1 MRKRILLSL
10 LTAVLFTGSCAIDPP
25 LHLRKTA
32 ETSII
37 LMPTIT
43 TTFLWQVNWE
53 THWEF
58 NWSVEALGP
67 VEYVVPT
74 AVRMHDYTLD
84 ENFTPKQHDVYT
96 FTGTTG
102 QVQLFQGVHNLLF
115 HNVGSEVILYRS
127 EDDFADIH
135 AYTRVISS
143 GLKSSMPVMTLEQK
157 EAAEAATRTET
168 EMEVN
173 EPVVL
178 MPDEL
183 FSMLD
188 KERVISDNLDDFE
201 YVDGKYVLHIRGDLE
216 PVTYIYLIQIKL
228 INNYG
233 RVIGSAGGLA
243 LTGMADDVCLPTR
256 MNSLSTA
263 SIPTDLYINATADP
277 DILGARVLTFG
288 IPGCNPADP
297 ESLAKAPANKNYV
310 VANICFSTGQY
321 KNINIDVTDQ
331 IRALPTGGVIT
342 LEIDVNDFPPEI
354 IDPPITG
361 GGGFSALISNW
372 SDVIGSITIGN

>member
-1 MRKRILLSL
+1 MRKRMTLTLLGL
-10 LTAVLFTGSCAIDPP
+10 VMLTGACTIDPP

-32 ETSII
+32 ETAVV
-37 LMPTIT
+37 LVPTIT
-43 TTFLWQVNWE
+43 TTFMWQVNWQTE
-53 THWEF
+53 WQF
-58 NWSVEALGP
+58 NWSVDALGP
-67 VEYVVPT
+67 LEYAVPNS
-74 AVRMHDYTLD
+74 VRMHDYTLD
-84 ENFTPKQHDVYT
+84 PDYQPKSHTVYNFN
-96 FTGTTG
+96 GTNG

-115 HNVGSEVILYRS
+115 HNVGSEVNLFRA
-127 EDDFADIH
+127 ENDLADIH

-143 GLKSSMPVMTLEQK
+143 GLKSSIPVMTLEQK
-157 EAAEAATRTET
+157 EAAATRTET
-168 EMEVN
+168 EIEIN

-183 FSMLD
+183 FTMYD

-201 YVDGKYVLHIRGDLE
+201 YVDGKYILHIRGELE

-228 INNYG
+228 INNLG
-233 RVIGSAGGLA
+233 RVIGSMGGLA

-256 MNSLSTA
+256 LTSTSTA
-263 SIPTDLYINATADP
+263 SVPTELYINPTSDP

-288 IPGCNPADP
+288 IPGCNPHEPA
-297 ESLAKAPANKNYV
+297 SVAAAPAGKHYV

-331 IRALPTGGVIT
+331 VRALPTGGVIT

-361 GGGFSALISNW
+361 GGFSALIGEWNEK
-372 SDVIGSITIGN
+372 IGTTTIIN

>member
-1 MRKRILLSL
+1 MRKRMILTLLGLTL
-10 LTAVLFTGSCAIDPP
+10 LTGACTIDPP

-32 ETSII
+32 ETSVI
-37 LMPTIT
+37 LVPTIT
-43 TTFLWQVNWE
+43 TTFLWQVNWQTE
-53 THWEF
+53 WQF
-58 NWSVEALGP
+58 SWAADLLGP
-67 VEYVVPT
+67 VEYTVPN

-84 ENFTPKQHDVYT
+84 SDYTPKSHAVYN
-96 FTGTTG
+96 FNGTNG

-115 HNVGSEVILYRS
+115 HNVGSEVNLFRS
-127 EDDFADIH
+127 DDDLSDVH

-157 EAAEAATRTET
+157 EAATRAEA
-168 EMEVN
+168 EMELD

-183 FSMLD
+183 FTMYD

-201 YVDGKYVLHIRGDLE
+201 YVDGKYILHIRGELE

-228 INNYG
+228 INNLG
-233 RVIGSAGGLA
+233 RVIGSMGGLA

-256 MNSLSTA
+256 LTSTSTA
-263 SIPTDLYINATADP
+263 SVPTELYINPTSDP

-288 IPGCNPADP
+288 IPGCNPHEPA
-297 ESLAKAPANKNYV
+297 SVAAAPAGKHYV

-331 IRALPTGGVIT
+331 VRALPTGGVIT

-361 GGGFSALISNW
+361 GGGFNALIGDW
-372 SDVIGSITIGN
+372 DDKIGTTTIIF